1 MQWRLTIWLEDALT
15 EIYLL
20 QGEVLTWIIRD
31 RAERSKTMVLLLFVS
46 VEWMESDWKHVSAD
60 MLQHTR
66 LGANADI

>member
-46 VEWMESDWKHVSAD
+46 VEWMESEWKHVSVD
-60 MLQHTR
+60 MLHHTR
-66 LGANADI
+66 LGANVDF